1 MPWRSCCAPIL
12 ILAVATDS
20 TSPVPRI
27 GAADASLWA
36 GVELSLWPLRLASTV
51 SAAESDG
58 RARRGEDGVGSDVEG
73 GAAATAGAP
82 DTLLGVTLATSDS
95 QIRYLTGSPAAPSDV
110 RRSGVDPGETRPPPR
125 SERNGAGFGRA

>member
-1 MPWRSCCAPIL
+1 MPWRFCSSPIFV
-12 ILAVATDS
+12 LAVATDS

-95 QIRYLTGSPAAPSDV
+95 QIRYLTGSPAAACDV
-110 RRSGVDPGETRPPPR
+110 RRSGVDPGATWQPPR
-125 SERNGAGFGRA
+125 LRRSLM